1 MKTRHPTAVRQDI
14 VGTRCVGVASGES
27 SHETQSRIPL
37 SGLSRRAILGRG
49 AIVAAALG
57 FGGQINRA
65 DAHEATPDAMA
76 SHPIVG
82 TWYVSTPAGPALA
95 TFFADGTNIQG
106 LPATQAGP
114 NGVEFVSTQ
123 VGRWKP
129 EGERGVHFTGVQL
142 HSDANGTLIGTVTID
157 AHPVVSEDRQTLCAD
172 ENRSRGRS
180 SATRRATSSPIW
192 RDRWPARDRRA
203 GWTWEHPA
211 SRRARRHPPHRLRNA
226 NRPMIAMGWRTSPVQ
241 GNYHRSFR
249 HLGGCSTS

>member
-1 MKTRHPTAVRQDI
+1 MKRNPI
-14 VGTRCVGVASGES
+14 S
-27 SHETQSRIPL
+27 PL

-57 FGGQINRA
+57 FGGQLDRA
-65 DAHEATPDAMA
+65 DAQEATPDAMA

-157 AHPVVSEDRQTLCAD
+157 AHPVVSEDGQTLLD
-172 ENRSRGRS
+172 ENPQSGPIIRDAEGNLIADLRGTGGPPAMGVRMDVGAPGIPEGTPT
-180 SATRRATSSPIW
+180 SATPTS
-192 RDRWPARDRRA
+192 
-203 GWTWEHPA
+203 
-211 SRRARRHPPHRLRNA
+211 
-226 NRPMIAMGWRTSPVQ
+226 
-241 GNYHRSFR
+241 
-249 HLGGCSTS
+249 

>member
-1 MKTRHPTAVRQDI
+1 MKRNPV
-14 VGTRCVGVASGES
+14 S
-27 SHETQSRIPL
+27 PL

-65 DAHEATPDAMA
+65 DAQEATPDAMA

-157 AHPVVSEDRQTLCAD
+157 AHPVVSEDGQTLLD
-172 ENRSRGRS
+172 ENPQSGPIIRDAEGNLIADLRGTGGPPAMGVRMDVGAPGIPEGTPT
-180 SATRRATSSPIW
+180 SATPTS
-192 RDRWPARDRRA
+192 
-203 GWTWEHPA
+203 
-211 SRRARRHPPHRLRNA
+211 
-226 NRPMIAMGWRTSPVQ
+226 
-241 GNYHRSFR
+241 
-249 HLGGCSTS
+249 